1 MRSDEEPLRNP
12 QARDAVRALI
22 RGLKIL
28 RHVNAIG
35 DARPGEIARALGIP
49 RASVYRLIQ
58 TLEEEGYVVMSPTSN
73 RVRVTRLAASLGDGF
88 AITSRICQLAGPL
101 FSRYAPRVV
110 WPLVISIYEN
120 AAMVI
125 QETTHGRS
133 PLSIDRGMIGYRLPM
148 LRTAAG
154 RCYLGHC
161 GARERELIL
170 EHVRRLDDREDRPF
184 LEHRYLGPML
194 DEVGARGL
202 AVRDAGEFRTQT
214 ASIAVPIM
222 ASGTVAAA
230 LSVIWIR
237 SAMTVEKALT
247 TLETPLREVA
257 ASISAALDA
266 EADSADRTV
275 G

>member
-1 MRSDEEPLRNP
+1 MASDEEQVRNAE
-12 QARDAVRALI
+12 ARDAVRALT

-28 RHVNAIG
+28 RLVNALG
-35 DARPGEIARALGIP
+35 EARPGEIARELGISRP
-49 RASVYRLIQ
+49 SVYRLLQ

-88 AITSRICQLAGPL
+88 AITSRICQVAGPL
-101 FSRYAPRVV
+101 FARYAPRVV
-110 WPLVISIYEN
+110 WPLDISVYEN

-161 GARERELIL
+161 GAYERELIL
-170 EHVRRLDDREDRPF
+170 DHVRHLGDPEDRPF
-184 LEHRYLGPML
+184 LEARYLGPMPA
-194 DEVGARGL
+194 EVAKRGL
-202 AVRDAGEFRTQT
+202 AVRDAGEFRPQT
-214 ASIAVPIM
+214 ASIALPVM
-222 ASGTVAAA
+222 VSGGVAAA

-237 SAMTVEKALT
+237 RAMTLEKALG
-247 TLETPLREVA
+247 TLEAPLREITA
-257 ASISAALDA
+257 LISGALDA
-266 EADSADRTV
+266 NADSADLTV